1 MAEEMYDVVAKVIS
15 QEGECSAGHRVGDEF
30 LIGQTTP
37 IGMCSWAFC
46 ALFPFAV
53 ALQAGGSFPWE
64 ESEDITTVACPD
76 PQNPLVFELKRQ
88 S

>member
-1 MAEEMYDVVAKVIS
+1 MPEMYDVIARVIS
-15 QEGECSAGHRVGDEF
+15 QKGECSAGHRLDDEF

-46 ALFPFAV
+46 ALFPFATV
-53 ALQAGGSFPWE
+53 LQAGGSFPWE
-64 ESEDITTVACPD
+64 NEEGRTTVACPD
-76 PQNPLVFELKRQ
+76 PQNSVVFELTRQ